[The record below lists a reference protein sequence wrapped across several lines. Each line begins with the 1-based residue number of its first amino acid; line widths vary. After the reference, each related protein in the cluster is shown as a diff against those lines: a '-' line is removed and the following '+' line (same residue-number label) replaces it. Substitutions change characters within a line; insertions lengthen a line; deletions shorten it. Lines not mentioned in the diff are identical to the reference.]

1 MNPCILITS
10 HLNSQ
15 HKTDIALKFIEFL
28 KTKSLPIVVAGNFP
42 IPIEVQKEVNHSL
55 FINENPMVNRISYA
69 WKHLPSNA
77 FGEGLRGI
85 TSNVDYGYAHLHQ
98 TLSGF
103 KLCQS
108 LGYDY
113 VYHLNY
119 DASLTD
125 EEYDKMLNTTK
136 DYVPMI
142 FPWGEGAISTACYGF
157 KTTDYIEALKP
168 RMHYYANCN
177 PPLPPNWFCE
187 TFFKWVLEDSGIIE
201 GVGMSEVQIKLVESG
216 TETKTPLGTFSFYHN
231 IPTDSYLVFGASS
244 TPVLRFK
251 VAGKIIVA
259 EPIGD
264 MCFQLPSIEGDY
276 YLETEQDSIYMF
288 SNNPQ
293 YRGSHYVATS

>member
-1 MNPCILITS
+1 
-10 HLNSQ
+10 
-15 HKTDIALKFIEFL
+15 
-28 KTKSLPIVVAGNFP
+28 
-42 IPIEVQKEVNHSL
+42 
-55 FINENPMVNRISYA
+55 
-69 WKHLPSNA
+69 
-77 FGEGLRGI
+77 
-85 TSNVDYGYAHLHQ
+85 
-98 TLSGF
+98 
-103 KLCQS
+103 
-108 LGYDY
+108 
-113 VYHLNY
+113 
-119 DASLTD
+119 
-125 EEYDKMLNTTK
+125 MLNTTK